1 LERFIYIMQDADAK
15 PAAIDASCLPHD
27 LSACHA
33 LILEQARVIVE
44 GQESRAGLGQEVEE
58 LKAYVQRL
66 LHQLYGRRR
75 ERSTV
80 DPKQGMLDFG
90 DDPAAADALAEA
102 AAAAGKII
110 QEYTVRREV
119 RKQRPEPRQEKFPAH
134 FPRVEETIEP
144 PREERECPE
153 HGPKQPIGYDIVET
167 LEFQRPKLWV
177 RVRKYAKYVCPSQP
191 ECGVAQA
198 ERPTGLVE
206 GSRYGTSVAAEV
218 TANKYAYHLPLYRE
232 QDLFA
237 GSGWTPSRSTLMNL
251 LAASAFVLQPFA
263 EYLRQLLLA
272 SGGVGCDDTRVTL
285 IVPPIPPP
293 LDPANPRSRRIHE
306 VLKAAIDKG
315 QPSVTARIW
324 GYRSFALPIN
334 VFDFTVSWHRDGP
347 DEILRDYTGLL
358 MADCYSGF
366 EGIELRSDARIVRAA
381 CWAHAR
387 RKVYEIQ
394 ANHPQPATVLLAMAR
409 ELYDIE
415 DQAKGMTAEE
425 RLALRQR
432 EARPVLARIRDYLEQ
447 PVIRDALPK
456 SDLAKATGYL
466 RKHWELLQQYT
477 CDGRCPIDNND
488 VEQLMKQIAVGR
500 KNWLFVGS
508 VAGGERAATLMT
520 IVSSAIRNDLDVAAY
535 LKDVLD
541 QLLAGSTD
549 YASLCP
555 HAWKLAHPEAIR
567 SYRVDE
573 RRNAADRK
581 RVRRARR
588 RLQRR

>member
-1 LERFIYIMQDADAK
+1 MQDADAK
-15 PAAIDASCLPHD
+15 PAVMDATSLPGD

-33 LILEQARVIVE
+33 LILEQARAILAAA
-44 GQESRAGLGQEVEE
+44 ESREGLSQEVDE

-75 ERSTV
+75 ERVTV
-80 DPKQGMLDFG
+80 DPKQGLLDFG

-102 AAAAGKII
+102 AAAAEKII

-119 RKQRPEPRQEKFPAH
+119 RKARPEPRQEKFPAH

-144 PREERECPE
+144 PADERECPE
-153 HGPKQPIGYDIVET
+153 HGPKQPIGYDTVET
-167 LEFQRPKLWV
+167 LEFERPKLWV
-177 RVRKYAKYVCPSQP
+177 RVRKYVKYACPSQP
-191 ECGVAQA
+191 ECGVTQA

-218 TANKYAYHLPLYRE
+218 TTNKYAYHLPLYRE

-251 LAASAFVLQPFA
+251 LAASEFVLQPLAGYFK
-263 EYLRQLLLA
+263 QLLLG

-285 IVPPIPPP
+285 IVPPVPPP
-293 LDPANPRSRRIHE
+293 VDPSNPRSRRIHE
-306 VLKAAIDKG
+306 VLKAAIDKN
-315 QPSVTARIW
+315 QPSVTARFW
-324 GYRSFALPIN
+324 GYRSFELPIN

-358 MADCYSGF
+358 MADCYAGF

-394 ANHPQPATVLLAMAR
+394 ANHPQPTTALLAMAR

-415 DQAKGMTAEE
+415 DRAKGMAAED
-425 RLALRQR
+425 RLTLRQR
-432 EARPVLARIRDYLEQ
+432 ESRPVLARIRDYLDQ
-447 PVIRDALPK
+447 PLIRDALPK

-466 RKHWELLQQYT
+466 RKHWELLEQYT

-488 VEQLMKQIAVGR
+488 VEQLMKQIALGR

-555 HAWKLAHPEAIR
+555 HVWKLTHPEAIR
-567 SYRVDE
+567 IYRVDE

-588 RLQRR
+588 RLQRG

>member
-1 LERFIYIMQDADAK
+1 MQDADSQ
-15 PAAIDASCLPHD
+15 PAAIDAISLPHG
-27 LSACHA
+27 LGACHA
-33 LILEQARVIVE
+33 LILEQARFIVE
-44 GQESRAGLGQEVEE
+44 AQQSREELSQENTE

-80 DPKQGMLDFG
+80 DPNQGMLDFG
-90 DDPAAADALAEA
+90 DDPAAADALVEA
-102 AAAAGKII
+102 AAAAEKVI

-119 RKQRPEPRQEKFPAH
+119 QKERPRPRQEKFPEH
-134 FPRVEETIEP
+134 LPRVEETIEP
-144 PREERECPE
+144 PADQRECPQ
-153 HGPKQPIGYDIVET
+153 HGPKQPIGYDVVET
-167 LEFQRPKLWV
+167 LEFERPKLWV
-177 RVRKYAKYVCPSQP
+177 RVRKYVKYACANQP
-191 ECGVAQA
+191 ACGVAQA

-251 LAASAFVLQPFA
+251 LAASEFVLQPLAAYFK
-263 EYLRQLLLA
+263 QLLLA

-306 VLKAAIDKG
+306 VLKAAIEKG
-315 QPSVTARIW
+315 EPSVTARMW
-324 GYRSFALPIN
+324 GYRSFELPIN

-347 DEILRDYTGLL
+347 EEMLRDYTGLL
-358 MADCYSGF
+358 MADCYAGF

-387 RKVYEIQ
+387 RKIYEIQ
-394 ANHPQPATVLLAMAR
+394 ANHPQPTTVLLAMAR

-415 DQAKGMTAEE
+415 DRAKGLTAEQ

-432 EARPVLARIRDYLEQ
+432 ESRPVLSRIRDYLDQ
-447 PVIRDALPK
+447 PAIRDALPK

-466 RKHWELLQQYT
+466 RKHGELLEQYT

-488 VEQLMKQIAVGR
+488 VEQLMKQVALGR

-508 VAGGERAATLMT
+508 VAGGQRAATLMT
-520 IVSSAIRNDLDVAAY
+520 IVSSAIRNDLDVAVY

-555 HAWKLAHPEAIR
+555 HVWKLTHPAAIR
-567 SYRVDE
+567 TYRVDE
-573 RRNAADRK
+573 RRNAVDRK